1 MNSLEEF
8 DELYRMHAAAIYRAC
23 MRAVSRRE
31 IAEELMSEVF
41 LALHQSW
48 HKIDRDQLPAWFF
61 TVAKRRAAD
70 YWRRHY
76 VEDKWAAEYNEE
88 ATWQEPEFNL
98 ELLLS
103 RCTALKPVHRICVTL
118 RFAQGMSRTEIAEH
132 TNLTELRVKDH
143 LQYALQLLRDQMVPE
158 SKSGNT
164 QEFAS

>member
-1 MNSLEEF
+1 M
-8 DELYRMHAAAIYRAC
+8 
-23 MRAVSRRE
+23 
-31 IAEELMSEVF
+31 
-41 LALHQSW
+41 
-48 HKIDRDQLPAWFF
+48 
-61 TVAKRRAAD
+61 
-70 YWRRHY
+70 
-76 VEDKWAAEYNEE
+76 EDKWAAEYNEE